1 MASSNNQVNL
11 NNLDVVDLDYN
22 SIKASLKNFLRNQS
36 QFKDYDFDGANMQTL
51 LRLLSFNTHKLA
63 FITNMALNEAHL
75 DSAQLR
81 SSILSHA
88 KDLNYNPRSIRS
100 SRARISAS
108 FEATSENQPYTIDK
122 GSTFS
127 AVVKNTSYAFSLPE
141 TLVVAS
147 ANNTFELTTDI
158 YEGFF
163 VKDSYLVTGV
173 DNERFKI
180 SNKNVDT
187 RSIVVTVYEDGNAIG
202 DTYVYKQTLLDVNA
216 QSKVYFLQ
224 TAEDG
229 YYEILFGDN
238 IIGRLPKNNATLVID
253 YRISAGPA
261 ADGASQFA
269 MDFDPTGRD
278 ELLSTPIVETIE
290 PSRNGQE
297 AESNE
302 SVRYYAPRSFQV
314 QERTVVD
321 HDYSVALK
329 AAFPEVNV
337 VHAYGGEEANPPR
350 MGKVFVSVDLTN
362 VDGLP
367 DSKISEYTRFLR
379 RRSPF
384 GIDPLFIEPDYLFVY
399 VRSLVRYDVNIT
411 TNSPE
416 RIRTLVTNA
425 ITAYNDVNLNDFQTV
440 YRDSQMCRTV
450 DFSDTS
456 IVSSITDSRMYK
468 KLDVIRE
475 KASNYVIDYGVPIRD
490 TLPEVIGTHKIN
502 REHAFRSDT
511 FTHNGTAVHLEDV
524 GDGNVRMTKR
534 QNNIDIEIGKVGT
547 IDYASGIV
555 NLNNLNIQ
563 SFSGPALRLFAYPK
577 DKDIKATKNQIL
589 GIESSGIEID
599 VEEIRITE

>member
-1 MASSNNQVNL
+1 MASSNNQINL

-36 QFKDYDFDGANMQTL
+36 QFKDYDYDGPNMATL
-51 LRLLSFNTHKLA
+51 LRLLSYNTYINA
-63 FITNMALNEAHL
+63 FYTNMALAEAHL

-88 KDLNYNPRSIRS
+88 KDLNYTPRSIRS

-108 FEATSENQPYTIDK
+108 FTATGESQPYVLDK

-147 ANNTFELTTDI
+147 ANTTFDFTTDI

-163 VKDSYLVTGV
+163 VKDSYIATGIE
-173 DNERFKI
+173 NERFKI
-180 SNKNVDT
+180 TNKNVDI
-187 RSIVVTVYEDGNAIG
+187 RSISVTVYEDGNAIG
-202 DTYVYKQTLLDVNA
+202 DTYVYKETLLDVTS

-229 YYEILFGDN
+229 YYEILFGDD
-238 IIGRLPKNNATLVID
+238 IIGRRPKTNSAIVLD
-253 YRISAGPA
+253 YRIAAGPA
-261 ADGASQFA
+261 SDGAKAFA
-269 MDFDPTGRD
+269 MDFDPTGLD
-278 ELLSTPIVETIE
+278 ELTSTPVVETIE
-290 PSRNGQE
+290 SSRNGQE
-297 AESNE
+297 AETNE

-321 HDYSVALK
+321 QDYSVSLK
-329 AAFPEVNV
+329 AAFPEINV

-384 GIDPLFIEPDYLFVY
+384 GIDPLFVEPDYLYVY
-399 VRSLVRYDVNIT
+399 IRSKVRYDVNIT

-416 RIRTLVTNA
+416 RIRTLVTQA
-425 ITAYNDVNLNDFQTV
+425 ITAYNDVSLNNFQAV
-440 YRDSQMCRTV
+440 YRDSQMCRTI
-450 DFSDTS
+450 DFADVS

-468 KLDVIRE
+468 KMDVILE
-475 KASNYVIDYGVPIRD
+475 KQTNYVIDFGVPIRD

-511 FTHNGTAVHLEDV
+511 FTYNGQSVHMEDV
-524 GDGNVRMTKR
+524 GDGTIRLTKR
-534 QNNIDIEIGKVGT
+534 QNNIDIEIGKVGDISYT
-547 IDYASGIV
+547 SGIV
-555 NLNNLNIQ
+555 NLYNLNIQ
-563 SFSGPALRLFAYPK
+563 NFSGPALRVYAYPK
-577 DKDIKATKNQIL
+577 DKDIQASKNTIL